1 MSNPKTGF
9 ILYFDSAPILAQLS
23 PEQRGWLLSALFQ
36 YADRA
41 WREPGV
47 TQEDVLLFYPQLTP
61 QSRTAF
67 GFLASTIARDTQ
79 RWLRQREVRTQR
91 RQQQG
96 RGCSSPGAGPSA
108 SLQEAREQERCR
120 ENMDRIR
127 REMER
132 LRREEPD

>member
-67 GFLASTIARDTQ
+67 GFLASTSARDAPC
-79 RWLRQREVRTQR
+79 RWWSRSTNSRQMCPSRAASTPVSFPSRKLPQNASPARVSRSSRKR
-91 RQQQG
+91 RN
-96 RGCSSPGAGPSA
+96 SSTPSGG
-108 SLQEAREQERCR
+108 
-120 ENMDRIR
+120 
-127 REMER
+127 
-132 LRREEPD
+132 